1 MNIENLIHSKFFS
14 EIIRQLWVKDIFN
27 KNIRNIIAYKLK
39 LARQHSM
46 EEFLKTHLSH
56 FLYCFEI
63 FDPFST
69 IIWDMK
75 RKLKRNLKNAIF
87 LSLCLIVSKLQLNK
101 EFPRTLIALTIANGS
116 EIIFT
121 TGEFYVKW
129 HNTILRI
136 TVKKA

>member
-1 MNIENLIHSKFFS
+1 
-14 EIIRQLWVKDIFN
+14 
-27 KNIRNIIAYKLK
+27 
-39 LARQHSM
+39 M

-87 LSLCLIVSKLQLNK
+87 SSLCLIVSKLQLNK